1 MWVEICWE
9 SLYVDRQEVH
19 GMAGLF
25 SRMSTSVAHGMAQI
39 LSHTVPGG
47 ANTGDYPGDSLM
59 DIVHVN

>member
-1 MWVEICWE
+1 
-9 SLYVDRQEVH
+9 
-19 GMAGLF
+19 MAGLF